1 MRLNNIEKK
10 LMLSYIKSYKNNLK
24 TNNWTAKQTTKINM
38 IIAKENAIKEGV
50 YNLPVDYWK
59 EIFKMEKNGVDNHC
73 TQYYKRAREDG
84 VKNEDFIYLWETY
97 PVERY
102 MLQETQNT
110 INITAALTALD
121 QGKTTKQA
129 KEIVRKNFPTYG
141 NPFHRSTY
149 GNEEDKALPIEFVF
163 KVNKNIISGVD
174 VEKHKE
180 ALKEFNSFNAYIR
193 FLARND
199 RLGKL

>member
-59 EIFKMEKNGVDNHC
+59 EIFKMEKNGVDNHF
-73 TQYYKRAREDG
+73 TQYYKKAREDG
-84 VKNEDFIYLWETY
+84 VKNEDIIYLWETY

-121 QGKTTKQA
+121 QGKTMEQA
-129 KEIVRKNFPTYG
+129 KEIVRKNFHTYG
-141 NPFHRSTY
+141 NPFHGSKY
-149 GNEEDKALPIEFVF
+149 GNEEDKALPIEVVF

-174 VEKHKE
+174 LEKHKE
-180 ALKEFNSFNAYIR
+180 ALKEFNSFNAYVR

-199 RLGKL
+199 RLGRL